1 MYHDLKSKLNKC
13 LSYFFY
19 YDCGIK
25 IKKHKMNVENC
36 RK

>member
-1 MYHDLKSKLNKC
+1 MYHDLKSKINFVL
-13 LSYFFY
+13 LFY

-25 IKKHKMNVENC
+25 IKKHKMNVKIC